1 MKLDLL
7 KLASSLK
14 LEANLLLKKTQ
25 LIDKLTKYGKVV
37 ISGSYALDLMVDG
50 DIDLFIINKKID
62 KEGSLKI
69 LNDLIRQDDFNGY
82 MYYDWTKR
90 RHEGFPNG
98 YYLGLKTNFK
108 NRKWKIDI
116 WLLKSPYKK
125 AEKLMN
131 FVLDHLNEQNKKTIL
146 KLKHQAKTKKLDLK
160 SSEIYKQVLYE
171 K

>member
-14 LEANLLLKKTQ
+14 LDANLLLKKTQ
-25 LIDKLTKYGKVV
+25 LIDKLAKYGEVV
-37 ISGSYALDLMVDG
+37 ISGSYALDLLVDC
-50 DIDLFIINKKID
+50 DIDLFIINKKIN

-82 MYYDWTKR
+82 MYYDWTER

-108 NRKWKIDI
+108 NRKWKIDV
-116 WLLKSPYKK
+116 WLLKSPYKE

-131 FVLDHLNEQNKKTIL
+131 FVLDNLNEQNRKTVL
-146 KLKHQAKTKKLDLK
+146 KLKHQAKIGKLDLK